1 MFFAQNIKRVAG
13 FLNLAVGVPSYALA
27 GIGLHVASS
36 MPNRSWFR
44 AVSIRAPSPE
54 AKMSKEKPTKKLFS
68 NQLNQQYTLS
78 TRFKC
83 SVASLIRRL
92 SDLSLAPEQIEIL
105 AGKVQD
111 TYERQ
116 VLVETCREESKKSL
130 QKIQGA
136 INAYSNAL
144 SLINQR
150 LSQAETTLENVLK
163 TAPPISNTTSE
174 KGIRPFDREKAKVLM
189 AFASMTSKNSRIN

>member
-1 MFFAQNIKRVAG
+1 MVKENP
-13 FLNLAVGVPSYALA
+13 LSSYL
-27 GIGLHVASS
+27 
-36 MPNRSWFR
+36 
-44 AVSIRAPSPE
+44 
-54 AKMSKEKPTKKLFS
+54 
-68 NQLNQQYTLS
+68 NQLNEQYNLS
-78 TRFKC
+78 PEFK
-83 SVASLIRRL
+83 SKVARLIGRL
-92 SDLSLAPEQIEIL
+92 VDLSLAPEQIDLL
-105 AGKVQD
+105 ATKVRD

-163 TAPPISNTTSE
+163 TAPHVSKATSE
-174 KGIRPFDREKAKVLM
+174 KGILPFDREKAKVLM